1 MRILLSLIF
10 VATLLGAGSA
20 LAGPE
25 PTSKPLASSPSPTS
39 TTVKAPTS
47 TKVKA
52 PTSTTVKA
60 PTKPRT
66 TFKRKPG
73 VRYVKQP
80 LRIGA
85 SWDFQFE
92 QGVIVKFADGDGPLS
107 RRFFGRVRA
116 GFLFAHEPWIVAL
129 GAIMEGSGVPSL
141 AFGLQL
147 EVTHLWRGLWG
158 QVSVSMDGDAHT
170 FTALSAGFS
179 LLGFEWQKRF
189 SAGGTLSSA
198 FLLKVRIPVG
208 IFFFAR

>member
-1 MRILLSLIF
+1 MRTLSSIF
-10 VATLLGAGSA
+10 FVVALLGAGGVA
-20 LAGPE
+20 LAAPA
-25 PTSKPLASSPSPTS
+25 PTSKPVDAAPSQPSAT
-39 TTVKAPTS
+39 
-47 TKVKA
+47 
-52 PTSTTVKA
+52 A
-60 PTKPRT
+60 PTKAAPAKAKVPAAKPAKVAR
-66 TFKRKPG
+66 RKPG
-73 VRYVKQP
+73 LRYVKQP
-80 LRIGA
+80 LRMGA

-116 GFLFAHEPWIVAL
+116 GFLFAREPWIVAL

-179 LLGFEWQKRF
+179 LLGFEWQKRL

-198 FLLKVRIPVG
+198 YLLKVRIPVG